1 MNYFGLIVLFMVP
14 GIIIGGMGATLIND
28 AKRRRRAASAKRR
41 LRTNV

>member
-28 AKRRRRAASAKRR
+28 ARRKRAEAMKKRR
-41 LRTNV
+41 LRANG